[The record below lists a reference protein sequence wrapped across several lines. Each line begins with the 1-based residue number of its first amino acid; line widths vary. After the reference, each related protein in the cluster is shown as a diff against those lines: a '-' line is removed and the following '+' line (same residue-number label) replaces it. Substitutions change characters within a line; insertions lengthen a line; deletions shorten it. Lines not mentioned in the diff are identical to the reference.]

1 MLKLRGYGVGID
13 PSIRTATFSEEH
25 EDHDG
30 DEEEADNG
38 FEHGEETLDVF
49 VAVFAV
55 TLLLVILVAW
65 SNVKIVLLVY
75 LGNC

>member
-1 MLKLRGYGVGID
+1 MLLLLLKLRWNGVGIY
-13 PSIRTATFSEEH
+13 PPVGTATFSEEH
-25 EDHDG
+25 EDDDG

-55 TLLLVILVAW
+55 TLLGISCLEA
-65 SNVKIVLLVY
+65 
-75 LGNC
+75 